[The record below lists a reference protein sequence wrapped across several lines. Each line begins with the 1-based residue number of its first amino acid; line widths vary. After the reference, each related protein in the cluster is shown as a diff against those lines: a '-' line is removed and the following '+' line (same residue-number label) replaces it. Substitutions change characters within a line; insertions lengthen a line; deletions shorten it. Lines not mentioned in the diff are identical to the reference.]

1 MAITTFDHIVGEG
14 ISPQGDPY
22 VVAIGI
28 DPSGQRHPL
37 LACSRQVDLTI
48 LPMLEGMQVALRET
62 PNGVQLLPLEQQP
75 VEVQRHVAARL
86 VRANPG
92 VGRYERATEMLTQL
106 ISAVAEQANRLKIPA
121 AAWVFVPAVD

>member
-1 MAITTFDHIVGEG
+1 MVTTTLDYILGERV
-14 ISPQGDPY
+14 SPQGDPY

-28 DPSGQRHPL
+28 DSNGQRHPL
-37 LACSRQVDLTI
+37 LACSRLVDLTI
-48 LPMLEGMQVALRET
+48 LPLLEGMQVAMRET
-62 PNGVQLLPLEQQP
+62 PKGFQLLPLAQQP

-86 VRANPG
+86 GCARPD

-121 AAWVFVPAVD
+121 AAWVFVPSVE